1 MNIALILECLRRDSH
16 LSRADLA
23 NITGLNKT
31 TVSSLVRELLEAR
44 FVRENGLGARAKG
57 RPSIKLELNP
67 DAGCILAA
75 EIGVDFISV
84 ILTDFSA
91 QVLWRQKI
99 STSDLHGQSEILS
112 RTMGIIQTASEQPR
126 PDCPAILG
134 LGLGVPGL
142 VDVATGT
149 LLFAPNLRWTGVA
162 LRQMLESKFQ
172 FPVYVDNEANMAALG
187 ESYFGAARGSDFVLY
202 VSSGVGLGG
211 GIVLNR
217 RILAGT
223 AGFAGEVGHMTI
235 DPNGPVCNCGN
246 RGCWE
251 TFVSQ
256 WAVFRRVRE
265 AVERGQAS
273 TLREATGADFD
284 RLTIPMV
291 VEAAAQGDAV
301 ACAALEETGRYL
313 GIGLANLIN
322 ALNPQRVVFGGILSL
337 AHEFL
342 MPVIEAVIRQR
353 ALRWSRETTELVI
366 ATHGSDACVM
376 GGIATVYHHVLSE
389 PRSLARSSNNVRRG
403 RAVAVALPE
412 SLSQLRGVERPDP
425 VHSQRR

>member
-1 MNIALILECLRRDSH
+1 M
-16 LSRADLA
+16 
-23 NITGLNKT
+23 
-31 TVSSLVRELLEAR
+31 V
-44 FVRENGLGARAKG
+44 
-57 RPSIKLELNP
+57 
-67 DAGCILAA
+67 
-75 EIGVDFISV
+75 
-84 ILTDFSA
+84 
-91 QVLWRQKI
+91 
-99 STSDLHGQSEILS
+99 
-112 RTMGIIQTASEQPR
+112 
-126 PDCPAILG
+126 
-134 LGLGVPGL
+134 
-142 VDVATGT
+142 
-149 LLFAPNLRWTGVA
+149 
-162 LRQMLESKFQ
+162 
-172 FPVYVDNEANMAALG
+172 
-187 ESYFGAARGSDFVLY
+187 
-202 VSSGVGLGG
+202 
-211 GIVLNR
+211 NR

-273 TLREATGADFD
+273 TLREAAGGDFD

-301 ACAALEETGRYL
+301 ARAALEETGRYL

-322 ALNPQRVVFGGILSL
+322 ALNPQRIVFGGILTL

-342 MPVIEAVIRQR
+342 MPVIEAVIRER
-353 ALRWSRETTELVI
+353 ALRWSRETAELVI

-389 PRSLARSSNNVRRG
+389 PRGLVRSSNNVRRG
-403 RAVAVALPE
+403 RAEIVALPE
-412 SLSQLRGVERPDP
+412 SLPLLTRS
-425 VHSQRR
+425 